1 MNTFYKPSAAS
12 TFNQSSSGK
21 LVSKTRSFRAKLKSK
36 IMRQPRNTHKQIQ
49 RKNSADFSS
58 FNSSDSCGNN
68 CDNNSN
74 KQSNVVVNAFCKIM
88 NKSLSLFK
96 SGKKSSKKSMEY
108 NNNNNTQE
116 DDDDLYPEPTFVS
129 LAYYDNETQCS
140 ISIDQFNQ
148 SDYFSYEMNAINC
161 CISTPKKVSYSQQ
174 QQQPMYQVTSF
185 SVLDHEEVPIHSTP
199 DRKNVLSPIF
209 VPLATINT
217 MSSQENS
224 YLSSS
229 SSSSRCS
236 ASLISDNQLRSFGMT
251 SSPMSLKSNSIGT
264 DPNSSMS
271 DLQTSSVS
279 CTNDI
284 ENFKQIFFASSQPMP
299 VSMHRPE
306 DEIDREQQQRLIRH
320 LNNIKRNV
328 RMSVERRNVQ
338 TSSKRDLYELNN
350 MVTMSSKKRR
360 LQNMFRSKIHRQL
373 KEIKTWRIGFR
384 NKLELSN
391 VNDLHY
397 QYCDCFNCDQNQ
409 LNY

>member
-12 TFNQSSSGK
+12 TFNRSSSGK

-36 IMRQPRNTHKQIQ
+36 IMRQPRSTRKQIQ

-58 FNSSDSCGNN
+58 FNSSDSCSNN

-96 SGKKSSKKSMEY
+96 SGKKSSKKSMGY
-108 NNNNNTQE
+108 NNNTQE
-116 DDDDLYPEPTFVS
+116 DDDELYPEPAFAVS
-129 LAYYDNETQCS
+129 LTYFDNETQCS

-148 SDYFSYEMNAINC
+148 SDYFLHEMNAINC
-161 CISTPKKVSYSQQ
+161 CISTPKKANSYNQQ
-174 QQQPMYQVTSF
+174 QMYQVESF

-229 SSSSRCS
+229 SSRCS
-236 ASLISDNQLRSFGMT
+236 ASLISDNQFRSFGMT
-251 SSPMSLKSNSIGT
+251 SSPMSLKSNSIRT

-271 DLQTSSVS
+271 DLHSSSVS

-299 VSMHRPE
+299 VIMQRHE
-306 DEIDREQQQRLIRH
+306 DEIDREQQQKLIRH

-328 RMSVERRNVQ
+328 RMSVELRNVQ

-397 QYCDCFNCDQNQ
+397 QYCDCFNCNQNQ